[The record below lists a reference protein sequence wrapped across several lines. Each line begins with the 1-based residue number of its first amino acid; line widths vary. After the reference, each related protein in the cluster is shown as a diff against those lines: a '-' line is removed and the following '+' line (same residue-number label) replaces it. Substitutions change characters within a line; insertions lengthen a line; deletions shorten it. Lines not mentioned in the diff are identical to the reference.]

1 MASSRLT
8 ALALANLRK
17 ASLAVDASGK
27 IIREI
32 EDTSGKISLTPTTA
46 TTTTTTTST
55 TGVSSITTSTDSGNL
70 VVDIST
76 TNLSIMGGRNISTK
90 ISEGKVYLDL
100 ANSLSVQQATIT
112 TPDSTSPLILKNSAG
127 STIFEVTS
135 EGVSRLPVKAEP
147 PATVTTGIIYASGL
161 GSLAEGYYVG
171 HLGLSDPLPS
181 AEPGKENNA

>member
-32 EDTSGKISLTPTTA
+32 EDTSGKISLTSTTA
-46 TTTTTTTST
+46 TTTATTST
-55 TGVSSITTSTDSGNL
+55 TGVSNITTSTDSGNL

-112 TPDSTSPLILKNSAG
+112 TPDSTSPLILRNSAG

-147 PATVTTGIIYASGL
+147 PAAVTTGIIYASGL

>member
-32 EDTSGKISLTPTTA
+32 EDTSGKISLTSTTA

-55 TGVSSITTSTDSGNL
+55 GVSNITTSTDSGNL

-90 ISEGKVYLDL
+90 VSEGKVYLDL
-100 ANSLSVQQATIT
+100 ANSLSVQQATIS

-181 AEPGKENNA
+181 AEPGRENNA